1 MGTRSRR
8 SDPHRPSIGG
18 ESGFGLVDFLL
29 ALALGSM
36 LMLAIGSVF
45 QTGFQA
51 VRAST
56 ESTVGNDAVQ
66 GVLQWITR
74 DAHGGAPDDQVACV
88 VATPTATCPQ
98 TVLSGNTLRIGSTE
112 TQLAATGRF
121 VYLAYRYEVVAGT
134 LPLRSQVVRETID
147 AAGVTHSAIIARDL
161 DGTFA
166 GPVFTCAQAVPA
178 FTLGQPVTSAT
189 SQQVV
194 TVSSISPPSLPV
206 ARVRV
211 GTKLYVDYDNPDLT
225 KRETVVTRM
234 VPSGTAVKAVFT
246 KDHASGANV
255 ALDSCPSVRVDLPV
269 RSFFG
274 TLMRTASVALRVQ
287 P

>member
-1 MGTRSRR
+1 MPGS
-8 SDPHRPSIGG
+8 PARPSLGA

-29 ALALGSM
+29 ALALGSI

-51 VRAST
+51 VRASS
-56 ESTVGNDAVQ
+56 ESTIGNDAVQ

-74 DAHGGAPDDQVACV
+74 DAHGGAPDDLVACV
-88 VATPTATCPQ
+88 VSVPTAPCPQ
-98 TVLSGNTLRIGSTE
+98 TTLSGNTLRLGTTE

-121 VYLAYRYEVVAGT
+121 VYTTYRYEVVAGT
-134 LPLRSQVVRETID
+134 TPLRSQIVREVID

-161 DGTFA
+161 DGTVT
-166 GPVFTCAQAVPA
+166 GPVFTCAQATTA
-178 FTLGQPVTSAT
+178 FTLVNGATTTSAT
-189 SQQVV
+189 V
-194 TVSSISPPSLPV
+194 TVSTS

-211 GTKLYVDYDNPDLT
+211 GTKLYVNYDNLDPT
-225 KRETVVTRM
+225 QRETVVTRM

-246 KDHASGANV
+246 KSHASGTNV
-255 ALDSCPSVRVDLPV
+255 ALDSCPSVSVSLPV

-274 TLMRTASVALRVQ
+274 TLTRTASVALRVQ

>member
-1 MGTRSRR
+1 MDTRSRR
-8 SDPHRPSIGG
+8 SAPRRSAVSG

-29 ALALGSM
+29 ALALGSI

-51 VRAST
+51 VRASS
-56 ESTVGNDAVQ
+56 ESTIGNDAVQ

-74 DAHGGAPDDQVACV
+74 DAHGGLPDELVACV
-88 VATPTATCPQ
+88 VATPTASCPQ
-98 TVLSGNTLRIGSTE
+98 TALSGNTLRIGSTE

-121 VYLAYRYEVVAGT
+121 VYLTYRYEVVAGT
-134 LPLRSQVVRETID
+134 QPLRSQVVRETLD

-161 DGTFA
+161 DGSFA
-166 GPVFTCAQAVPA
+166 GPVFTCAQATSA
-178 FTLGQPVTSAT
+178 FTLGQAVTSAT
-189 SQQVV
+189 SQQNVS
-194 TVSSISPPSLPV
+194 VSSSS
-206 ARVRV
+206 RVRV
-211 GTKLYVDYDNPDLT
+211 GTKLYVDYDNPDLAR
-225 KRETVVTRM
+225 RETVVTRM
-234 VPSGTAVKAVFT
+234 VPNGAAIRAVFA

-255 ALDSCPSVRVDLPV
+255 ALDSCPAVRVDLPV